1 MSWLYFALI
10 SYFLAAIVAVLDKII
25 LKRVVPR
32 PVVYAFY
39 VGLFGLY
46 GFLLVPFGFS
56 LEETI
61 AAPAAAL
68 GSLASG
74 FVFILF
80 LIALY
85 DAIRR
90 SEVATV
96 APLVG
101 VLATIFLFFLSFV
114 FLGERLSAVQILSFI
129 FLIAGGALVSLKSFN
144 PRKYPLDIL
153 GRSLLA
159 GFLMAASFALIKF
172 AYGETAFLNA
182 YVVGRMGEFLAAAAI
197 FAVPAFRRRIF
208 EHAKSV
214 RIKSASLFVFNKI
227 LAGSY
232 FLLQNYA
239 FFLGSV
245 ALTQSLAGFQ
255 YLFVLIIAV
264 FLSKKF
270 PRLLEEE
277 YAFGAVVKKIV
288 AVVLI
293 FAGLFILV
301 FSRRPADLA
310 PGVRNFGVTFSKI
323 FAEQMGL
330 EPSEVFLS
338 ALDDLGAKK
347 LRLIAYWQEIEKSPE
362 NYDFSDLDWQME
374 NAESRGAEVI
384 LAMGF
389 RLPRWPE
396 CHSPPWAKDLGEK
409 EREEKILKL
418 LGKIVERYRSRAAI
432 KYWQVENEP
441 FLRTF
446 GICPALNEKFLE
458 KEIALVKKMDGDFL
472 PERERRPVIVSDSGE
487 FGFWLPAAKRADVFG
502 TTMYRIVWSSH
513 LPGSGYLKYP
523 LPPDFFHLKAN
534 LIKYFAGAKPII
546 VVELQGEP
554 WGPAAI
560 YEMSSG
566 EQRRSMDRGKFLETI
581 SYAEEVGFPDVYLW
595 GLEWWYSEKMNGRP
609 EIWNEAKKLFGGAS
623 GNL

>member
-10 SYFLAAIVAVLDKII
+10 SYFLAAVVAILDKVI
-25 LKRVVPR
+25 LKRAVPQ

-46 GFLLVPFGFS
+46 GLLLVPFGFR
-56 LEETI
+56 LEEVMV
-61 AAPAAAL
+61 APAAVF
-68 GSLASG
+68 GGLASG
-74 FVFILF
+74 FVFISF

-85 DAIRR
+85 EAVRR
-90 SEVATV
+90 SEVAAV

-101 VLATIFLFFLSFV
+101 VLATIFIFFLSFV
-114 FLGERLSAVQILSFI
+114 FLGERLSAVQILSFV
-129 FLIAGGALVSLKSFN
+129 FLIAGGTLVSLKSFN
-144 PRKYPLDIL
+144 PRKYPYDIL
-153 GRSLLA
+153 GWSLLA
-159 GFLMAASFALIKF
+159 GFLMAASFVLIKF
-172 AYGETAFLNA
+172 AYQKTAFINA
-182 YVVGRMGEFLAAAAI
+182 YVIGRMGEFLAAAAI

-214 RIKSASLFVFNKI
+214 KISSAGLFLSNKI
-227 LAGSY
+227 LAAGY

-245 ALTQSLAGFQ
+245 TLTQSLAGFQ

-264 FLSKKF
+264 FLSRKF

-277 YAFGAVVKKIV
+277 YSFWLVVKKSV
-288 AVVLI
+288 AVILI
-293 FAGLFILV
+293 FAGLFIIV

-310 PGVRNFGVTFSKI
+310 PGVKNFGVTFSKI

-330 EPSEVFLS
+330 DPRAVFLS
-338 ALDDLGAKK
+338 ALNELGVKK
-347 LRLIAYWQEIEKSPE
+347 LRLVAYWQEIERSPGH
-362 NYDFSDLDWQME
+362 YDFSDLDWQIKE
-374 NAESRGAEVI
+374 AESRGAEII

-396 CHSPPWAKDLGEK
+396 CHMPLWAKELGEK

-418 LGKIVERYRSRAAI
+418 LEKVVERYRANEAV

-446 GICPALNEKFLE
+446 GVCPALSEKFLE
-458 KEIALVKKMDGDFL
+458 EEIALVKSLDGEFS
-472 PERERRPVIVSDSGE
+472 PEGRARPVIVSDSGE

-502 TTMYRIVWSSH
+502 TTMYRIVWSRR

-523 LPPDFFHLKAN
+523 LSPDFFHLKAN
-534 LIKYFAGAKPII
+534 LIKYFIGSKPII

-566 EQRRSMDRGKFLETI
+566 EQRRSMDRDKFLETI
-581 SYAEEVGFPDVYLW
+581 RYAEEVGFPDVYLW
-595 GLEWWYSEKMNGRP
+595 GLEWWYSEKINGRP
-609 EIWNEAKKLFGGAS
+609 EIWSEAKKLF
-623 GNL
+623 NRQ